1 MKIISKYKDYYD
13 YLSGIRGIDNKIILD
28 RREGYAIRKNELK
41 ATSGFTI
48 KQRIYTN
55 YYVCICDILY
65 PALYDNRGNFYWGEQ
80 IKKCGKEGVDYYG
93 DKVVSYFDGDRYYDI
108 NYIPRGTSLN
118 IKYNCPIL
126 NNVRTRYGKDEEV
139 QKFPMLKH
147 IGIASYY
154 SAEKI
159 HTDLYN
165 WIIKSNTPNIIDS
178 RTDIEKVESAGFDKI
193 HSFRNT
199 K

>member
-13 YLSGIRGIDNKIILD
+13 YLSGIRGIDNKIVLD
-28 RREGYAIRKNELK
+28 RRVGYVIKEKELRS
-41 ATSGFTI
+41 TSCFTI
-48 KQRIYTN
+48 KQKIYSN
-55 YYVCICDILY
+55 YYVCICDMIY
-65 PALYDNRGNFYWGEQ
+65 PALYDNRGGFYWGEQ
-80 IKKCGKEGVDYYG
+80 IKECGEESVNYHGE
-93 DKVVSYFDGDRYYDI
+93 KVVSYFDGDKYYDI
-108 NYIPRGTSLN
+108 EYIPRKTDLN

-126 NNVRTRYGKDEEV
+126 NNVRTHYGKDEDA

-154 SAEKI
+154 PAEKI

-165 WIIKSNTPNIIDS
+165 WIIKSNTPTIIDN
-178 RTDIEKVESAGFDKI
+178 RTDIEKIDCAGFDKV